1 MNGLLQG
8 AGEDAGVEGTL
19 EATELPLLPED
30 VQLGANGG
38 TSSSPSTKA
47 GRSSGLYLGAGG
59 VSTAP
64 FCSFVKNGMAM
75 GVDYGGR
82 RGRGRRDGTERTE
95 DGGACRSLRGEGG

>member
-64 FCSFVKNGMAM
+64 FFSFVKNGMAM

-82 RGRGRRDGTERTE
+82 RGRGRRRQ
-95 DGGACRSLRGEGG
+95 RKY